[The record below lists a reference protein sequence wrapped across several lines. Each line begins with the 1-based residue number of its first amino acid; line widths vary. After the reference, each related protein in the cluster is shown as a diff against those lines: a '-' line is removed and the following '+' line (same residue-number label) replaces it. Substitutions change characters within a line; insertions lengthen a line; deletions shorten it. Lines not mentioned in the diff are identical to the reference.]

1 MDRLYY
7 ASFVIRERQN
17 EISKDLAVRRMLKE
31 ANENQPGISKSKRMV
46 LRFVPVIILASL
58 IAFHLGS

>member
-31 ANENQPGISKSKRMV
+31 ATETQSGISKSRK
-46 LRFVPVIILASL
+46 LILQFVPVVIVTVL
-58 IAFHLGS
+58 IVFHLGS

>member
-31 ANENQPGISKSKRMV
+31 ANESQSVVSKPMR
-46 LRFVPVIILASL
+46 LILQFVPVIIVAVL
-58 IAFHLGS
+58 IVFHLGS